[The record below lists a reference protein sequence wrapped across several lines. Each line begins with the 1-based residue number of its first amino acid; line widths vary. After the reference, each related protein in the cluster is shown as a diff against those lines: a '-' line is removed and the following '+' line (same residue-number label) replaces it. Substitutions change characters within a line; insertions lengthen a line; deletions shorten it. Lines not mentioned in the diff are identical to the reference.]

1 MKKKSKLLT
10 LVTMSVLSTTLIA
23 GCSTNKTDSQS
34 KNSGHSPYQKVSE
47 LGSVTLDKDGSL
59 LDINK
64 DKAQGLK
71 VDLYIDPE
79 CPVCV
84 LLETQS
90 QEFLSQYIKDGKI
103 NVTYHPIA
111 IFDRKSTDAYSYRG
125 SAYILGAY
133 EYSTKDVAD
142 KFLHNVM
149 NSDFR
154 PKTGTNGYLEK
165 TSDDKFKEAF
175 IKAGGK
181 QEDWNQIIKSKDD
194 LMKRVEADTREFANN
209 KDLSKKSPLGEGRVF
224 TPFILIN
231 GQDKALLFDG
241 SPETIGQQFKKA
253 LDDAISKK

>member
-1 MKKKSKLLT
+1 MKKRSKLMT

-23 GCSTNKTDSQS
+23 GCSTNKIDNHS
-34 KNSGHSPYQKVSE
+34 KNEHSQFQKVSN

-79 CPVCV
+79 CPICV

-111 IFDRKSTDAYSYRG
+111 IFDRKSTDNYSYRG

-149 NSDFR
+149 NGEFR
-154 PKTGTNGYLEK
+154 PKTGSNGLLDK

-181 QEDWNQIIKSKDD
+181 QEDWNQIIKAKDD

-209 KDLSKKSPLGEGRVF
+209 KDLTKKSPLGEGRVF
-224 TPFILIN
+224 TPFILVE
-231 GQDKALLFDG
+231 GHEKALIFDG
-241 SPETIGQQFKKA
+241 APETVGQQFKKV
-253 LDDAISKK
+253 LDDTLSKK

>member
-1 MKKKSKLLT
+1 MKKRSKLMT

-23 GCSTNKTDSQS
+23 GCSTNKTDNHS
-34 KNSGHSPYQKVSE
+34 KNEHSQFQKVSN

-71 VDLYIDPE
+71 VALYIDPE
-79 CPVCV
+79 CPICV

-111 IFDRKSTDAYSYRG
+111 IFDRKSTDNYSYRG

-154 PKTGTNGYLEK
+154 PKTGSNGLLDK

-175 IKAGGK
+175 TKAGGK
-181 QEDWNQIIKSKDD
+181 QEDWTQIIKAKDD

-209 KDLSKKSPLGEGRVF
+209 KDLTKKSPLGEGRVF